1 MGIDINTIK
10 DPRQRA
16 RYEEALRS
24 GGLGPNPDSVKP
36 RSPSSSG
43 NHDRDSIS
51 GHDLPGHILAKSG
64 AGVKSPRLISQS
76 HKPILNKLETAAL
89 AWLMSLYPFAA
100 FHSQA
105 WRVKIGNGAWFKVD
119 LCAFLGAAQGI
130 GRWYAWE
137 VKELR
142 GKNAARGILALKCA
156 AHQFPEVRWCL
167 LVRQKGVWREQ
178 EVLP

>member
-1 MGIDINTIK
+1 MGIDINTIR

-24 GGLGPNPDSVKP
+24 GVAAQPKGSAGEAALKNPAGGPSGPVAASVTVRP
-36 RSPSSSG
+36 
-43 NHDRDSIS
+43 
-51 GHDLPGHILAKSG
+51 A
-64 AGVKSPRLISQS
+64 RLISQS
-76 HKPILNKLETAAL
+76 HKPVLNKLEVAAL
-89 AWLMSLYPFAA
+89 AWLREGWPSYVFHKQALRFKLANGSWYKPDLA
-100 FHSQA
+100 FFSDTG
-105 WRVKIGNGAWFKVD
+105 R
-119 LCAFLGAAQGI
+119 LCCH
-130 GRWYAWE
+130 E

-142 GKNAARGILALKCA
+142 GKSAARGILALKCA

>member
-1 MGIDINTIK
+1 MGISIDQIH
-10 DPRQRA
+10 DPRVRA

-24 GGLGPNPDSVKP
+24 GVAAQPKGSAGEAALKNPAGGPSGPVAASVTVRP
-36 RSPSSSG
+36 
-43 NHDRDSIS
+43 
-51 GHDLPGHILAKSG
+51 A
-64 AGVKSPRLISQS
+64 RLISQS
-76 HKPILNKLETAAL
+76 HKPVLNKLEVAAL
-89 AWLMSLYPFAA
+89 AWLMAIYPSAA

-142 GKNAARGILALKCA
+142 GKNAARGILALKTA